1 MINMVIQNE
10 YGIDFYKYLK
20 CPDCK
25 DVGLYC
31 EPHRKEVEKI
41 LYKSRKK

>member
-1 MINMVIQNE
+1 MIN
-10 YGIDFYKYLK
+10 FYKYLK

-31 EPHRKEVEKI
+31 KLHRKEVESI
-41 LYKSRKK
+41 LHNQTQNMDLMNQ